1 MWNRAGG
8 IRATRLARIR
18 PLADPTGGHM
28 EISDRGQPRTLRIPI
43 RTKLLLAFLGLPV
56 VSLLVFGYFAFGD
69 IRQIGSY
76 ALESSAS
83 LGDSAANDSAK
94 ALEGLGESIITQKA
108 ADVALQCRIY
118 LDAHPGIRLD
128 ELKKRPDF
136 QKIAVQSVGKT
147 GYTLVYDRGTG
158 LMKFH
163 PNPEI
168 VDFDLRQWRDKL
180 PDFWKIFEKTFDG
193 SPSSGYYD
201 WPDVDGR
208 IRRKFMSIV
217 PVKDSLFMV
226 AATTYID
233 EFSIPV
239 KETKKRI
246 AAAAQQIKEHVN
258 DTLEGIYQNFFAFL
272 LFLMLVV
279 LGVAFFIART
289 ITRPILSLIR
299 GAKAIGRG
307 EIDHRVEVQT
317 GDEMEEL
324 AAAFNRM
331 TMDLREHMAELK
343 RTTADRE
350 GLLKELEIARGIQQ
364 RLIPDRAPRIPRID
378 LAANNI
384 PVREVGGDFYDFIPV
399 LGDLW
404 GVVIAD
410 VSGKG
415 MPAAMFM
422 GLSRTV
428 VRASATGTLDLAHAI
443 RQANELIC
451 RDSTS
456 GMFVTLFYAVVEP
469 GPTLRYVNAG
479 HNPPLLLR
487 RGEEE
492 PSYLKARGI
501 ALGIKRDIHLQEVSV
516 PLAEDD
522 LVVLY
527 TDGVTEAI
535 NEHDEAFGLER
546 LTRVVRDNRTLS
558 AEEIIMKIQDA
569 VIAFAGGR
577 PQFDDIA
584 LVVLKVT

>member
-1 MWNRAGG
+1 MK
-8 IRATRLARIR
+8 LK
-18 PLADPTGGHM
+18 
-28 EISDRGQPRTLRIPI
+28 IPI

-56 VSLLVFGYFAFGD
+56 ISLVIFGYFAFED
-69 IRQIGSY
+69 IRQIGNY
-76 ALESSAS
+76 ALESSSS
-83 LGDSAANDSAK
+83 LGDSAAGDSAR
-94 ALEGLGESIITQKA
+94 ALEDLGESIITQKA
-108 ADVALQCRIY
+108 RDVALQCRIY

-128 ELKKRPDF
+128 ELRKKPDF

-168 VDFDLRQWRDKL
+168 VDFDLQQWRDKL

-193 SPSSGYYD
+193 SPNSGYYD
-201 WPDVDGR
+201 WLDVDGS
-208 IRRKFMSIV
+208 IRRKYMSIV
-217 PVKDSLFMV
+217 PVRDSMFMV

-246 AAAAQQIKEHVN
+246 DATTRQINEHVN
-258 DTLEGIYQNFFAFL
+258 ETLDDIYRNFFAFL
-272 LFLMLVV
+272 LVLMVIV
-279 LGVAFFIART
+279 LGVAVFISRT
-289 ITRPILSLIR
+289 ITRPVLSLIR

-331 TMDLREHMAELK
+331 TMDLKEHMAVLK
-343 RTTADRE
+343 QTTADRE

-364 RLIPDRAPRIPRID
+364 RLIPDRAPRIPNID

-384 PVREVGGDFYDFIPV
+384 PAREVGGDFYDFIPV
-399 LGDLW
+399 RDDLW

-469 GPTLRYVNAG
+469 GPKLRYVNAG
-479 HNPPLLLR
+479 HNPPILLR
-487 RGEEE
+487 RDGNDPE
-492 PSYLKARGI
+492 YLKTHGI
-501 ALGIKRDIHLQEVSV
+501 ALGVKKDIHVQEIS
-516 PLAEDD
+516 LSLSEGD

-527 TDGVTEAI
+527 TDGVTEAV
-535 NEHDEAFGLER
+535 DENDQTFGLDR
-546 LTRVVRDNRTLS
+546 LNRVVRDNRHLS
-558 AEEIIMKIQDA
+558 AGQIIMKIQDA

-584 LVVLKVT
+584 LVVLKAI

>member
-1 MWNRAGG
+1 
-8 IRATRLARIR
+8 
-18 PLADPTGGHM
+18 M
-28 EISDRGQPRTLRIPI
+28 EIPGRGLFQNLKIPI

-56 VSLLVFGYFAFGD
+56 VSLILFGYFAFGD
-69 IRQIGSY
+69 IRQIGNY
-76 ALESSAS
+76 ALESSAA
-83 LGDSAANDSAK
+83 LGDSAASDSAK
-94 ALEGLGESIITQKA
+94 ALEALGEGVITQKA

-118 LDAHPGIRLD
+118 LDAHPGVGLD
-128 ELKKRPDF
+128 QLRKRPDF

-147 GYTLVYDRGTG
+147 GYTLVYDRKTG
-158 LMKFH
+158 FMKFH

-193 SPSSGYYD
+193 SPNSGYYN

-208 IRRKFMSIV
+208 IRSKFMSIV
-217 PVKDSLFMV
+217 PVRDSMFMV

-239 KETKKRI
+239 IETKKRI
-246 AAAAQQIKEHVN
+246 DTTTQQIKEHVN
-258 DTLEGIYQNFFAFL
+258 ETLEGIYQNFFAFL
-272 LFLMLVV
+272 LVLMVVV
-279 LGVAFFIART
+279 LGVAVFIART
-289 ITRPILSLIR
+289 ITRPILSLIV

-307 EIDHRVEVQT
+307 EIDHRVEVTT

-331 TMDLREHMAELK
+331 TMDLREYMTSLK

-364 RLIPDRAPRIPRID
+364 RLIPERAPHIPRID

-399 LGDLW
+399 MDDLW
-404 GVVIAD
+404 GIVIAD

-428 VRASATGTLDLAHAI
+428 VRASATGALDLAHAI

-469 GPTLRYVNAG
+469 GPKLRYVNAG
-479 HNPPLLLR
+479 HNPPVLLR
-487 RGEEE
+487 RDQED
-492 PSYLKARGI
+492 PVFLRARGI
-501 ALGIKRDIHLQEVSV
+501 ALGVRRDIHLQEQSL
-516 PLAEDD
+516 PLAEGD

-527 TDGVTEAI
+527 TDGVTEAV
-535 NEHDEAFGLER
+535 NEHDEAFGMER
-546 LTRVVRDNRTLS
+546 LVQVVRDNRGFS
-558 AEEIIMKIQDA
+558 AGDVIRKIQDA

-584 LVVLKVT
+584 LVVLKVV

>member
-1 MWNRAGG
+1 MKVK
-8 IRATRLARIR
+8 
-18 PLADPTGGHM
+18 
-28 EISDRGQPRTLRIPI
+28 IPI

-56 VSLLVFGYFAFGD
+56 ISLIIFGYFAFGD
-69 IRQIGSY
+69 IRQIGNY

-83 LGDSAANDSAK
+83 LGDRAASDSAR
-94 ALEGLGESIITQKA
+94 ALENLGESVITQKA

-118 LDAHPGIRLD
+118 LDAHPGIRMD
-128 ELKKRPDF
+128 ELRKRPDF

-193 SPSSGYYD
+193 SSSSGYYD
-201 WPDVDGR
+201 WLDVDGS

-217 PVKDSLFMV
+217 PVRDSMFMV

-239 KETKKRI
+239 KETKTRI
-246 AAAAQQIKEHVN
+246 DATTQQIKEHVN
-258 DTLEGIYQNFFAFL
+258 ETLDDIYRNFFAFL
-272 LFLMLVV
+272 LFLMVVV
-279 LGVAFFIART
+279 LGVAVFISRT
-289 ITRPILSLIR
+289 ITRPVLSLIR
-299 GAKAIGRG
+299 GVKAIGRG

-331 TMDLREHMAELK
+331 TMDLQDHMSELK
-343 RTTADRE
+343 QTTADRE

-384 PVREVGGDFYDFIPV
+384 PAREVGGDFYDFIPV
-399 LGDLW
+399 RDDLW

-469 GPTLRYVNAG
+469 GPKLRYVNAG

-487 RGEEE
+487 KGEDE
-492 PSYLKARGI
+492 PGYLKARGI
-501 ALGIKRDIHLQEVSV
+501 ALGVKRDIQLEEIALS
-516 PLAEDD
+516 LSNDD

-527 TDGVTEAI
+527 TDGVTEAV
-535 NEHDEAFGLER
+535 NENDQPFGLER
-546 LTRVVRDNRTLS
+546 LTRVVRENRGLS
-558 AEEIIMKIQDA
+558 AGEIIMKIQDA

-584 LVVLKVT
+584 LVVLKVL

>member
-1 MWNRAGG
+1 VK
-8 IRATRLARIR
+8 
-18 PLADPTGGHM
+18 
-28 EISDRGQPRTLRIPI
+28 IPI

-56 VSLLVFGYFAFGD
+56 ISLIIFGYFAFGD

-83 LGDSAANDSAK
+83 LGDSAAQDSAR
-94 ALEGLGESIITQKA
+94 ALEALGEKIITQKA
-108 ADVALQCRIY
+108 ADVALQCRIF

-128 ELKKRPDF
+128 ELRKREDF
-136 QKIAVQSVGKT
+136 RKIAVQSVGKT
-147 GYTLVYDRGTG
+147 GYTLVYDRQTG

-180 PDFWKIFEKTFDG
+180 PDFWKIFEQTFNG
-193 SPSSGYYD
+193 SASSGYYD

-217 PVKDSLFMV
+217 PVRDSMFMV

-246 AAAAQQIKEHVN
+246 DQATEKIKEHVN
-258 DTLEGIYQNFFAFL
+258 ETLDGIYRNFFAFL
-272 LFLMLVV
+272 LFLNLVV
-279 LGVAFFIART
+279 LGFALFVARM

-317 GDEMEEL
+317 GDELEEL

-331 TMDLREHMAELK
+331 TMDLREHMAVLK
-343 RTTADRE
+343 QTTADRE

-364 RLIPDRAPRIPRID
+364 RLIPERAPRIPRID

-399 LGDLW
+399 LDGLW
-404 GVVIAD
+404 GIVIAD

-422 GLSRTV
+422 GLSRTM
-428 VRASATGTLDLAHAI
+428 VRASATGALDLAHAI

-456 GMFVTLFYAVVEP
+456 GMFVTLFYAVVEE
-469 GPTLRYVNAG
+469 GPRLRFVNAG

-487 RGEEE
+487 NGREE
-492 PSYLKARGI
+492 PEYLKARGV
-501 ALGIKRDIHLQEVSV
+501 ALGIRRDIHLEEASVS
-516 PLAEDD
+516 LDADD

-527 TDGVTEAI
+527 TDGVTEAV

-546 LTRVVRDNRTLS
+546 LVRVVRDNRDLS
-558 AEEIIMKIQDA
+558 AGEVIMKIQDA
-569 VIAFAGGR
+569 VIAFAGSR

-584 LVVLKVT
+584 LVVMKVV

>member
-1 MWNRAGG
+1 MQPVRA
-8 IRATRLARIR
+8 
-18 PLADPTGGHM
+18 
-28 EISDRGQPRTLRIPI
+28 RIPI

-56 VSLLVFGYFAFGD
+56 ISLMIFGYFAFGD
-69 IRQIGSY
+69 IRQIGNY
-76 ALESSAS
+76 ALESSAA
-83 LGDSAANDSAK
+83 LGDRAADDSAK
-94 ALEGLGESIITQKA
+94 ALEDLGESVITQKA

-118 LDAHPGIRLD
+118 LDAYPGIGLD
-128 ELKKRPDF
+128 ELRKRLDF

-180 PDFWKIFEKTFDG
+180 PDFWIIFEKTFDG
-193 SPSSGYYD
+193 SANSGYYD
-201 WPDVDGR
+201 WLDVDGR

-217 PVKDSLFMV
+217 PVRDSMFMV

-239 KETKKRI
+239 KVTKKRI
-246 AAAAQQIKEHVN
+246 DATTQQIKEHVN
-258 DTLEGIYQNFFAFL
+258 ETLDDIYRNFFAFL
-272 LFLMLVV
+272 LILMIVV
-279 LGVAFFIART
+279 LGVAVSISRT
-289 ITRPILSLIR
+289 ITRPVLSLIR
-299 GAKAIGRG
+299 GVKAIGRG

-317 GDEMEEL
+317 GDELEEL

-331 TMDLREHMAELK
+331 TMDLREHMSELK

-364 RLIPDRAPRIPRID
+364 RLIPERAPRIPGID

-399 LGDLW
+399 MDDLW

-456 GMFVTLFYAVVEP
+456 GMFVTLFYAVIEP
-469 GPTLRYVNAG
+469 GPKLRFVNAG

-487 RGEEE
+487 KGQDE
-492 PSYLKARGI
+492 PVYLKAHGI
-501 ALGIKRDIHLQEVSV
+501 ALGVKRDVQLQE
-516 PLAEDD
+516 AELSLSDAD

-527 TDGVTEAI
+527 TDGVTEAV
-535 NEHDEAFGLER
+535 NEEDQSFGLER
-546 LTRVVRDNRTLS
+546 LARVVEKHRGLS
-558 AEEIIMKIQDA
+558 ASEIIMKIQDA

-584 LVVLKVT
+584 LVVLKVV